1 MKILS
6 QSFAVVLAW
15 QKGLGVFSSA
25 LRDYLSLIIKDSSD
39 KEIVINNISEENE
52 VQINAIINNINVNI
66 TITSYPAVI
75 LNFNQYD
82 DNVYKAV
89 ETIENII
96 SQKFEKRNEIT
107 EMSYVGIYNIN
118 GNIYEIIKK
127 YVDIKQIFDDMSPF
141 SIKLYKTS
149 NYLDESLVI
158 EPYAGLS
165 NSVYVNYIANCKAY
179 NICIEN
185 TRKRI
190 NTLVKFFKGM

>member
-1 MKILS
+1 LKILS

-15 QKGLGVFSSA
+15 QKGLSVFSSA

-39 KEIVINNISEENE
+39 KEIVIKDISEDNE

-82 DNVYKAV
+82 DDVYKV
-89 ETIENII
+89 VDIVGNII
-96 SQKFEKRNEIT
+96 SKRLEKRNEVT
-107 EMSYVGIYNIN
+107 EMSYVGVYSIN
-118 GNIYEIIKK
+118 GDIYEIIKK
-127 YVDIKQIFDDMSPF
+127 YVDIKQLFDDMSPF
-141 SIKLYKTS
+141 SIRLYKS
-149 NYLDESLVI
+149 DSYLNENLVV
-158 EPYAGLS
+158 EPYASLR
-165 NSVYVNYIANCKAY
+165 NAVYVNYIANCKDH

-190 NTLVKFFKGM
+190 STLVKFFEGM

>member
-15 QKGLGVFSSA
+15 RKGLSVFSSA
-25 LRDYLSLIIKDSSD
+25 LRDYLSFIIKDSSD
-39 KEIVINNISEENE
+39 KEIVIKDISEDNR

-82 DNVYKAV
+82 DDVYKVADIV
-89 ETIENII
+89 GNII
-96 SQKFEKRNEIT
+96 SERLEKRNEVT
-107 EMSYVGIYNIN
+107 EMSYVGVYSIN
-118 GNIYEIIKK
+118 GDIYEIIKK
-127 YVDIKQIFDDMSPF
+127 HVDIKQLFDDMSPF
-141 SIKLYKTS
+141 SIRLYKS
-149 NYLDESLVI
+149 DSYLNENLVA
-158 EPYAGLS
+158 EPYASLR
-165 NSVYVNYIANCKAY
+165 NAVYVNYIANCKDH

-190 NTLVKFFKGM
+190 STLVKFFEGM

>member
-6 QSFAVVLAW
+6 QNFAVVLAW
-15 QKGLGVFSSA
+15 QKGLSVFSSA

-39 KEIVINNISEENE
+39 KEIVIKDISEDNE

-82 DNVYKAV
+82 DDVYKV
-89 ETIENII
+89 VDIVGNII
-96 SQKFEKRNEIT
+96 SKRLEKRNEVT
-107 EMSYVGIYNIN
+107 EMSYVGVYSIN
-118 GNIYEIIKK
+118 GDIYEIIKK
-127 YVDIKQIFDDMSPF
+127 HVDIRQLFDDMSPF
-141 SIKLYKTS
+141 SIRLYKS
-149 NYLDESLVI
+149 DSYLNENLVV
-158 EPYAGLS
+158 EPYASLR
-165 NSVYVNYIANCKAY
+165 NAVYVNYIANCKDH

-190 NTLVKFFKGM
+190 STLVKFFEGM

>member
-15 QKGLGVFSSA
+15 QKGLSVFSSA

-39 KEIVINNISEENE
+39 KEIVIKDISEDNE
-52 VQINAIINNINVNI
+52 VQINAINNNINVNI

-82 DNVYKAV
+82 DDVYKV
-89 ETIENII
+89 VDIVENII
-96 SQKFEKRNEIT
+96 SEKFEKRNEVT
-107 EMSYVGIYNIN
+107 ETSYVGVYSID

-127 YVDIKQIFDDMSPF
+127 HVDIKQLFDDMSPF
-141 SIKLYKTS
+141 SIRLYKS
-149 NYLDESLVI
+149 DSYLNENLVV
-158 EPYAGLS
+158 EPYASLR
-165 NSVYVNYIANCKAY
+165 NAVYVNYIANCKDH

-190 NTLVKFFKGM
+190 STLVKFFEGM

>member
-15 QKGLGVFSSA
+15 QKGLSVFSSA

-39 KEIVINNISEENE
+39 KEIVIKDISEDNE
-52 VQINAIINNINVNI
+52 VQINAVINNINVNI

-82 DNVYKAV
+82 DDVYKV
-89 ETIENII
+89 VDIVENII
-96 SQKFEKRNEIT
+96 SEKFEKRNEFT
-107 EMSYVGIYNIN
+107 ETSYMGVYSIN
-118 GNIYEIIKK
+118 GDIYEIIKK
-127 YVDIKQIFDDMSPF
+127 YVDIKQLFDDMSPF
-141 SIKLYKTS
+141 SIRLYKS
-149 NYLDESLVI
+149 DSYLNENLVV
-158 EPYAGLS
+158 EPYASLR
-165 NSVYVNYIANCKAY
+165 NAVYVNYIANCKDH

-190 NTLVKFFKGM
+190 STLVKFFEGM

>member
-15 QKGLGVFSSA
+15 QKGLSVFSSA

-39 KEIVINNISEENE
+39 KEIVIKDISEDNE

-82 DNVYKAV
+82 EDVYKV
-89 ETIENII
+89 VDIVGNII
-96 SQKFEKRNEIT
+96 SKRLEKRNEFT
-107 EMSYVGIYNIN
+107 EMSYVGVYSIN
-118 GNIYEIIKK
+118 GDIYEIIRKH
-127 YVDIKQIFDDMSPF
+127 VDIKQLFDDMSPF
-141 SIKLYKTS
+141 SIRLCRS
-149 NYLDESLVI
+149 DSYLNENLVV
-158 EPYAGLS
+158 EPYASLR
-165 NSVYVNYIANCKAY
+165 NAVYVNYIANCKEH

-190 NTLVKFFKGM
+190 STLVKFFEGM

>member
-15 QKGLGVFSSA
+15 QKGLSVFSSA

-39 KEIVINNISEENE
+39 KEIVIKDISEDNE

-82 DNVYKAV
+82 DDVYKVV
-89 ETIENII
+89 EIIKNII
-96 SQKFEKRNEIT
+96 SEKFEKRNEVT
-107 EMSYVGIYNIN
+107 EMSYVGVYSID

-127 YVDIKQIFDDMSPF
+127 HVDIKQIFDDMSPF
-141 SIKLYKTS
+141 SIRLYKTDS
-149 NYLDESLVI
+149 YLDENLVM
-158 EPYAGLS
+158 EPYASLR
-165 NSVYVNYIANCKAY
+165 NAVYVNYIANCKDHD
-179 NICIEN
+179 ICIEN

-190 NTLVKFFKGM
+190 NTLVKFFEGM